1 MQGESLFETE
11 CVDANIRSLITLLIY
26 VELQTFLLAKT
37 LEPSLLS
44 SLRPGFIKIR
54 LNLLIILMVII
65 N

>member
-1 MQGESLFETE
+1 MQRESLFETE
-11 CVDANIRSLITLLIY
+11 CVDANIRSLRNLLIQ
-26 VELQTFLLAKT
+26 VELQTFLLATT

-44 SLRPGFIKIR
+44 SLRPAIIKIR